1 MVELVKKTVS
11 LKKLNH
17 PESDSIMMM
26 ITVGPGRQMGVWEE
40 RSKAYCD
47 HRTTALSSG
56 VGLSSSSSMDVVV
69 W

>member
-1 MVELVKKTVS
+1 
-11 LKKLNH
+11 
-17 PESDSIMMM
+17 MMM